1 MKKLDLKLVAFRIP
15 EDDYE
20 KLVSL
25 QTNDLR
31 SVSAV
36 IRNLIR
42 RAINSPVEV
51 KPIELKPLVNLT
63 NPVMPQETIKTPLEI
78 PVRDDSII
86 ESAPLIHKT
95 GRKVSPNTLAIK
107 MAKRAKDMGRPYD
120 ISMEQH
126 FHILDE
132 LE

>member
-1 MKKLDLKLVAFRIP
+1 MIERKMRVLSIRISEADCVKL
-15 EDDYE
+15 E
-20 KLVSL
+20 KM
-25 QTNDLR
+25 QTEELP

-36 IRNLIR
+36 IRSILHMAVN
-42 RAINSPVEV
+42 APVEI
-51 KPIELKPLVNLT
+51 KQMELKPLSIPT
-63 NPVMPQETIKTPLEI
+63 NPVALEVVKTPLEI
-78 PVRDDSII
+78 PVQDDSII
-86 ESAPLIHKT
+86 ESAPLIHRT

>member
-36 IRNLIR
+36 IRNLIS
-42 RAINSPVEV
+42 RAINSPAEV

-63 NPVMPQETIKTPLEI
+63 NPVVPETVKTPLEI
-78 PVRDDSII
+78 PVIEDSPVI
-86 ESAPLIHKT
+86 ESVSLIHRT
-95 GRKVSPNTLAIK
+95 GRRLSPNTLAIK

-120 ISMEQH
+120 VNMEQH

-132 LE
+132 LD

>member
-36 IRNLIR
+36 IRNLIS
-42 RAINSPVEV
+42 RAINSPAEV
-51 KPIELKPLVNLT
+51 KPIELKPLVNLA
-63 NPVMPQETIKTPLEI
+63 NPVELETIKTPLEI
-78 PVRDDSII
+78 PVQDDSII
-86 ESAPLIHKT
+86 ESAPLIHRT